1 MKSNLENNFLGDVER
16 YPLWVSFI
24 GSVACRAG
32 VVWRRTSA
40 KLNHGDSAEK
50 THCASSLPHCFLLG
64 GKFVNESVRK
74 IVFKSKFHTFT
85 DDNEISSN

>member
-50 THCASSLPHCFLLG
+50 RTAHLRYLTVFFLVENL
-64 GKFVNESVRK
+64 
-74 IVFKSKFHTFT
+74 
-85 DDNEISSN
+85 